1 MKHIYTTL
9 FALALAGAANSQ
21 TQRLTLVEGFTSNTC
36 GPCASFNS
44 SYTPILEANT
54 PNEGNTAGVAVLKYQ
69 MDWPSPGNDP
79 SNNNDADS
87 RRSFYG
93 VTGIPDWKIDG
104 EALAA
109 GSQAEIDAANAVDS
123 YLEIDAA
130 YTLTGTTIDVEVEF
144 TPLADLGPGH
154 YYFVALAN
162 KSYNFS
168 GGTNGETS
176 FKHVFRKMLPSA
188 AGGWLAAL
196 DSGVTVTKSDSYTFT
211 VGTPVQDDY
220 TFWNADFE
228 VVVFVQK
235 KTGGSS
241 DVLNS
246 TIATEGA
253 LGIKDGDSDDFG
265 ILLYPNPTNDQAN
278 IVFDGNGSDDV
289 IVTVYDN
296 VGKLVMTQNHGSL
309 SGRQTINMNTSDME
323 AGMYHVNIQMGN
335 RKANSTLVVNK

>member
-1 MKHIYTTL
+1 MKHIYTTF
-9 FALALAGAANSQ
+9 FALAIAGSVSAQ

-36 GPCASFNS
+36 GPCAGWNNS
-44 SYTPILEANT
+44 YSPILEANN

-104 EALAA
+104 EPN
-109 GSQAEIDAANAVDS
+109 GGTQAEIDAANMVDS

-130 YTLTGTTIDVEVEF
+130 YTLTGTTIDVELEF
-144 TPLADLGPGH
+144 TPLADLGNGH
-154 YYFVALAN
+154 YYFIALAN
-162 KSYNFS
+162 KSYTYT

-176 FKHVFRKMLPSA
+176 FKHVFRKMLPNA
-188 AGGWLAAL
+188 AGGWLASL
-196 DSGVTVTKSDSYTFT
+196 DSGVTVTKSESYTFT
-211 VGTPVQDDY
+211 VGTPTQNDNN
-220 TFWNADFE
+220 FWNADFE

-241 DVLNS
+241 DVLNAAV
-246 TIATEGA
+246 ATEGA
-253 LGIKDGDSDDFG
+253 LGIADGDSDDFG
-265 ILLYPNPTNDQAN
+265 ILLYPNPANEQTNL
-278 IVFDGNGSDDV
+278 VFEGNGSDDV

-296 VGKLVMTQNHGSL
+296 VGKLVSSQNYGSL
-309 SGRQTINMNTSDME
+309 SGKQTINMTTSDME
-323 AGMYHVNIQMGN
+323 AGMYHVNIQIGN